1 MKSSATLLIILT
13 VLVWSFVVSGAT
25 SASAHSFPEVET
37 PAAGQ
42 TLTASPSEITIKY
55 DAPIEKLFAKIEVLG
70 SDGQNVAQSGPVV
83 GNDGYTLSVKVPPLK
98 PGDYLVKWGV
108 VCVDTH
114 HTQGSYTFTVASSG
128 R

>member
-1 MKSSATLLIILT
+1 MTTLKICISAVAALAIVMSHAITAL
-13 VLVWSFVVSGAT
+13 
-25 SASAHSFPEVET
+25 AHSFPEVET

-55 DAPIEKLFAKIEVLG
+55 DAPIEKLFAKMEVLG
-70 SDGQNVAQSGPVV
+70 PDGQNVAQSGPVV
-83 GNDGYTLSVKVPPLK
+83 ADDGYTLSVKVPPLK

-114 HTQGSYTFTVASSG
+114 HTEGSYPFTVAGTG

>member
-1 MKSSATLLIILT
+1 MFAVLL
-13 VLVWSFVVSGAT
+13 WSFVVLGST

-42 TLTASPSEITIKY
+42 TLTASPSEITVKY
-55 DAPIEKLFAKIEVLG
+55 DAPIEKLFAKLEVLG
-70 SDGQNVAQSGPVV
+70 PDGQNVAQSAPVV
-83 GNDGYTLSVKVPPLK
+83 GSDGYTLSVKVPPLK

-114 HTQGSYTFTVASSG
+114 HTQGSYPFTVVGTG

>member
-1 MKSSATLLIILT
+1 MKASTALIFTFLL
-13 VLVWSFVVSGAT
+13 WSFVVSGAT
-25 SASAHSFPEVET
+25 GASAHSFPEVET

-42 TLTASPSEITIKY
+42 TLTAPPSEITIKY

-70 SDGQNVAQSGPVV
+70 PDGQNVAQSGPVISD
-83 GNDGYTLSVKVPPLK
+83 DGYTLSVKVRPLK
-98 PGDYLVKWGV
+98 PGEYLVKWGV

-114 HTQGSYTFTVASSG
+114 HTQGSYPFTVAGTG